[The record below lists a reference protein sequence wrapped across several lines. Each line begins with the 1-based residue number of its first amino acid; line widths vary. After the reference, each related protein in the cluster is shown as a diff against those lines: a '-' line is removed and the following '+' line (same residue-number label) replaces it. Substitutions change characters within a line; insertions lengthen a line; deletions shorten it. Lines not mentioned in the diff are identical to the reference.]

1 MTAAAYGTKASNKYS
16 EKFSQS
22 LRLVES
28 AFTISRC
35 EIADTKV
42 YLPWVNTCI
51 AKCLNSVLN
60 VKALV
65 GALLCDCEIFVNLRL
80 DL

>member
-35 EIADTKV
+35 EIANTKV